1 LKDVSIKNKQPILT
15 IITVV
20 YNGVN
25 EIESTIKSVLL
36 QKNDNIEYVIID
48 GNSNDGT
55 VDIIKKYSDRIDYF
69 LSESDSGIYNA
80 MNKGVKHSN
89 GIFLYWLN
97 AGDRMVSVPNLN
109 TDYDCILT
117 NVFIK
122 FPKEN
127 VSKVFI
133 SRAFKSLDCS
143 NIIESKYHHQGFF
156 IKNNIFESILFN
168 EAVGIRADTLAM
180 YQSMKKSGS
189 IKYIDKY
196 FTSFELLGASDQD
209 NFKKFKSLIS
219 ILKVENCLT
228 VKFIFK
234 NLPEFSKNIFKIFLP
249 SKIKHILK
257 KIKWKLEGL

>member
-1 LKDVSIKNKQPILT
+1 
-15 IITVV
+15 
-20 YNGVN
+20 
-25 EIESTIKSVLL
+25 
-36 QKNDNIEYVIID
+36 
-48 GNSNDGT
+48 
-55 VDIIKKYSDRIDYF
+55 
-69 LSESDSGIYNA
+69 
-80 MNKGVKHSN
+80 M
-89 GIFLYWLN
+89 
-97 AGDRMVSVPNLN
+97 
-109 TDYDCILT
+109 
-117 NVFIK
+117 
-122 FPKEN
+122 
-127 VSKVFI
+127 
-133 SRAFKSLDCS
+133 
-143 NIIESKYHHQGFF
+143 
-156 IKNNIFESILFN
+156 
-168 EAVGIRADTLAM
+168 GIRADTLAM